1 MMCYMFPL
9 SELTLFFIALLG
21 MVGVKISF
29 KYEKIVNVFVGKGY
43 CDQGLFVLNVS
54 KVINVAYLIDSYD
67 MAC

>member
-43 CDQGLFVLNVS
+43 CDQGLFV
-54 KVINVAYLIDSYD
+54 
-67 MAC
+67 ACI

>member
-1 MMCYMFPL
+1 
-9 SELTLFFIALLG
+9 

-54 KVINVAYLIDSYD
+54 KVINSAS
-67 MAC
+67 C